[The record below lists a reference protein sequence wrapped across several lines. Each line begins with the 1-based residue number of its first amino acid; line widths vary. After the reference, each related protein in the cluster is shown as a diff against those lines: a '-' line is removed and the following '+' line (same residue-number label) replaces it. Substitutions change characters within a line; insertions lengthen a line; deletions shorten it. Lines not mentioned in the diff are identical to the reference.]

1 MNKIL
6 LSSLT
11 AAFLSTSALAHT
23 NSVGYVGDGT
33 GGLNFYYGSWH
44 NGTTFNEAEIKII
57 DSNNVSSISAFN
69 LLEQNSPA
77 GLLTG
82 VNYFGS
88 DGTTLIPYD
97 ITLGGGES
105 YTWQGINYQNL
116 TPGQYTFVYI
126 PLQDIESTLCPLG
139 TVGCASTAD
148 WMPMDNVIRSLTVTI
163 TQGDL
168 NGDAN
173 QNGILDIL
181 EVLSGQASGGATV
194 VSQGS
199 STVLGYIAVAGG
211 VLQVI
216 SRTQT
221 DTTWDNMS
229 DGTTTNTQTTITNLT
244 PFSGRTD
251 QGIKIENS
259 IDVHTLGFATGFI
272 AERTISNMGHDESA
286 QTNHFGFGFTDITDD
301 GVIISGGF
309 NKLTTDATSGS
320 MSTLHLG
327 VGVAK
332 SLETV
337 TVRGSINTSDKDIS
351 YTRTIGSFTNY
362 GSYSTTDR
370 WADIEVEPNT
380 GSIRPVAGITIGNR
394 TNDGW
399 TEIGST
405 QSAISHNAIDK
416 NYMYATFGLNLDL
429 GIGTA
434 NISRTTEATTRLG
447 LGIDYLIK
455 ENVNITADINRSI
468 KEQATTTGI
477 SASLIFMF

>member
-1 MNKIL
+1 MNKVL
-6 LSSLT
+6 FGSLT

-44 NGTTFNEAEIKII
+44 NNTQFNEAEIKII
-57 DSNNVSSISAFN
+57 NPDGTSSISAFN
-69 LLEQNSPA
+69 LLEQDSPA

-82 VNYFGS
+82 VNYFSS
-88 DGTTLIPYD
+88 DGTALIPYD
-97 ITLGGGES
+97 TTTVHPMGMPMES
-105 YTWQGINYQNL
+105 YTWQGLNYAGL

-126 PLQDIESTLCPLG
+126 PLGDVESNLIGSP
-139 TVGCASTAD
+139 TAE

-168 NGDAN
+168 NGDSN
-173 QNGILDIL
+173 LNGILDIL

-199 STVLGYIAVAGG
+199 STVLGYIAVSGG

-229 DGTTTNTQTTITNLT
+229 DGTTTNTQTNTTNLT

-272 AERTISNMGHDESA
+272 AERTSSTMGNDESA

-301 GVIISGGF
+301 GVIVSGGF

-320 MSTLHLG
+320 MDTLHFG
-327 VGVAK
+327 VTAAK

-337 TVRGSINTSDKDIS
+337 TVRGSINTSDKDINYS
-351 YTRTIGSFTNY
+351 RTIGSFTNY
-362 GSYSTTDR
+362 GSYSTADR

-399 TEIGST
+399 TELGSI
-405 QSAISHNAIDK
+405 QSAISHAATDE
-416 NYMYATFGLNLDL
+416 NYRYATFGLNFDL

-434 NISRTTEATTRLG
+434 NISRTTEDTTRLG

-455 ENVNITADINRSI
+455 ENISINADINRNI
-468 KEQATTTGI
+468 QKDVATTGI
-477 SASLIFMF
+477 SAGLTFIF

>member
-1 MNKIL
+1 MNKVL
-6 LSSLT
+6 LGSLT
-11 AAFLSTSALAHT
+11 AALLSTSALAHT

-44 NGTTFNEAEIKII
+44 NNTQFNEAEIKII
-57 DSNNVSSISAFN
+57 NPDGTSSISAFN
-69 LLEQNSPA
+69 LLEQDSPA

-82 VNYFGS
+82 VNYFSS
-88 DGTTLIPYD
+88 DGTALIPYD
-97 ITLGGGES
+97 TTAVHPMGMPMES
-105 YTWQGINYQNL
+105 YTWQGLNYAGL

-126 PLQDIESTLCPLG
+126 PLGDVESNLIGSP
-139 TVGCASTAD
+139 TAE
-148 WMPMDNVIRSLTVTI
+148 WTPMDNVIRSLTVTI

-168 NGDAN
+168 NGDSN
-173 QNGILDIL
+173 LNGILDIL

-199 STVLGYIAVAGG
+199 STVLGYIAVSGG

-216 SRTQT
+216 SRIQT

-229 DGTTTNTQTTITNLT
+229 DGTTTNTQTNTTNLT

-259 IDVHTLGFATGFI
+259 IDVHTLGFTTGFTT
-272 AERTISNMGHDESA
+272 ERVSSNMGHDETA

-301 GVIISGGF
+301 GVIVSGGF

-320 MSTLHLG
+320 MDTLHFG
-327 VGVAK
+327 VTAAK
-332 SLETV
+332 SLETA
-337 TVRGSINTSDKDIS
+337 TVRGSINTSDKDIN

-362 GSYSTTDR
+362 GSYSTADR
-370 WADIEVEPNT
+370 WADIEVEQNT

-399 TEIGST
+399 TELGSI
-405 QSAISHNAIDK
+405 QSAISYAATDE
-416 NYMYATFGLNLDL
+416 NYVYATFGVNFDL
-429 GIGTA
+429 GMGTA
-434 NISRTTEATTRLG
+434 NISRTTEDTTRLG

-455 ENVNITADINRSI
+455 ENISINADINRNI
-468 KEQATTTGI
+468 QKDVATTGI
-477 SASLIFMF
+477 SAGLTFIF

>member
-1 MNKIL
+1 MNKVL
-6 LSSLT
+6 LGSLT

-44 NGTTFNEAEIKII
+44 NNTQFNEAEIKII
-57 DSNNVSSISAFN
+57 NPDGTSSISAFN
-69 LLEQNSPA
+69 LLEQDSPA

-82 VNYFGS
+82 VNYFSS
-88 DGTTLIPYD
+88 DGTALIPYD
-97 ITLGGGES
+97 TTAVHPMGMPMES
-105 YTWQGINYQNL
+105 YTWQGLNYAGL

-126 PLQDIESTLCPLG
+126 PLGDVESNLIGSP
-139 TVGCASTAD
+139 TAE

-168 NGDAN
+168 NGDSN
-173 QNGILDIL
+173 LNGILDIL

-199 STVLGYIAVAGG
+199 STVLGYIAVSGG

-229 DGTTTNTQTTITNLT
+229 DGTTTNTQTNTTNLT

-272 AERTISNMGHDESA
+272 AERTSSNMGHDESA

-301 GVIISGGF
+301 GVIVSGGF

-320 MSTLHLG
+320 MDTLHFG
-327 VGVAK
+327 VTAAK
-332 SLETV
+332 S
-337 TVRGSINTSDKDIS
+337 
-351 YTRTIGSFTNY
+351 
-362 GSYSTTDR
+362 
-370 WADIEVEPNT
+370 
-380 GSIRPVAGITIGNR
+380 
-394 TNDGW
+394 
-399 TEIGST
+399 
-405 QSAISHNAIDK
+405 
-416 NYMYATFGLNLDL
+416 
-429 GIGTA
+429 
-434 NISRTTEATTRLG
+434 
-447 LGIDYLIK
+447 
-455 ENVNITADINRSI
+455 
-468 KEQATTTGI
+468 
-477 SASLIFMF
+477 